1 MFEPKN
7 NPQKRVTLRELVADH
22 QVFAPCIWDVFS
34 ARAAEQAGFEATLL
48 SGGALSGCYHG
59 QPDIGLMTADDLVR
73 ATQFVTAASP
83 LPCIIDADDGYG
95 ESPLLAYRTAYRL
108 AHAGAMSMTV
118 DDTTGI
124 RGYNRWGMQLR
135 RGDPFGTIEHPCVD
149 RKTWLAKM
157 KACLEACEG
166 TDCMLIA
173 RTEAALQYG
182 LDEAIER
189 CLLARELRAE
199 MTLVIGLMNQEQ
211 AEYVAKYDKG
221 WKMWPDVATFHG
233 VPDVEL
239 KDIEPLGFNL
249 VTTHILEGGAM
260 SGMVN
265 FGKHVLEDQSTIYP
279 DTHGFALDPEN
290 FQKPGPDDIWFER
303 EARFRDL
310 SALDVDKKL

>member
-1 MFEPKN
+1 
-7 NPQKRVTLRELVADH
+7 
-22 QVFAPCIWDVFS
+22 
-34 ARAAEQAGFEATLL
+34 
-48 SGGALSGCYHG
+48 
-59 QPDIGLMTADDLVR
+59 
-73 ATQFVTAASP
+73 
-83 LPCIIDADDGYG
+83 
-95 ESPLLAYRTAYRL
+95 
-108 AHAGAMSMTV
+108 
-118 DDTTGI
+118 
-124 RGYNRWGMQLR
+124 
-135 RGDPFGTIEHPCVD
+135 
-149 RKTWLAKM
+149 
-157 KACLEACEG
+157 
-166 TDCMLIA
+166 MLIA

-189 CLLARELRAE
+189 CLLARELGAE

>member
-1 MFEPKN
+1 M
-7 NPQKRVTLRELVADH
+7 
-22 QVFAPCIWDVFS
+22 
-34 ARAAEQAGFEATLL
+34 
-48 SGGALSGCYHG
+48 
-59 QPDIGLMTADDLVR
+59 
-73 ATQFVTAASP
+73 
-83 LPCIIDADDGYG
+83 
-95 ESPLLAYRTAYRL
+95 
-108 AHAGAMSMTV
+108 
-118 DDTTGI
+118 
-124 RGYNRWGMQLR
+124 
-135 RGDPFGTIEHPCVD
+135 
-149 RKTWLAKM
+149 
-157 KACLEACEG
+157 
-166 TDCMLIA
+166 
-173 RTEAALQYG
+173 
-182 LDEAIER
+182 
-189 CLLARELRAE
+189 
-199 MTLVIGLMNQEQ
+199 
-211 AEYVAKYDKG
+211 AKYDKG